1 MTMKITT
8 KRGDKVRFK
17 DIRPGD
23 VFRNEDR
30 DTFIKIGEA
39 EILMGTAA
47 TCKINA
53 MCPETGELAVFDDYD
68 VIYKVDAELVI
79 L

>member
-1 MTMKITT
+1 MKITT

-17 DIRPGD
+17 DICPGD
-23 VFRNEDR
+23 VFQNEYR
-30 DTFIKIGEA
+30 DTYIKTGEVK
-39 EILMGTAA
+39 ILLEGGVTSKA
-47 TCKINA
+47 NA
-53 MCPETGELAVFDDYD
+53 LFPETGELAVFEDYD

>member
-1 MTMKITT
+1 MKITT
-8 KRGDKVRFK
+8 KRGDKVHFK

-23 VFRNEDR
+23 VFQNEYR
-30 DTFIKIGEA
+30 DTYIKMGEA
-39 EILMGTAA
+39 VILLGAGA
-47 TCKINA
+47 TSKANA
-53 MCPETGELAVFDDYD
+53 LYPETGELAVFDDYD

>member
-1 MTMKITT
+1 MKITT

-23 VFRNEDR
+23 VFQNEYR
-30 DTFIKIGEA
+30 DTYIKIGEA
-39 EILMGTAA
+39 VILLESGTTSKA
-47 TCKINA
+47 NA
-53 MCPETGELAVFDDYD
+53 LFPETGELAVFEDYD
-68 VIYKVDAELVI
+68 DVYKVEAELVI